1 MGLSSLSSR
10 LTQSAERKT
19 TPATLGGKTID
30 LEVSR
35 NTPQLTT
42 GVAPVVLMMCIALR
56 IPLDVINDRT
66 DSQNNQSMEEIRAH
80 VSYKQEIHNPDVT
93 ASAYT
98 TQDATVLTSIAFIA
112 DFTLKCGNGAK
123 GIPLYAEIDGKTV
136 PAARTGDDKYQ
147 VSWTEEVKKARSG
160 DYNVNLFDDEG
171 YAALRKAVRSGEDA
185 STVKPLVTVVV
196 NYPGAYQG
204 PWVNSEFMAAVL
216 SLLVCRPLYL
226 PSALAQITL
235 STASTTPKFMFSELS
250 VMRIFNTM
258 VSRSEAS
265 QKLATQPVCATCLK
279 ELLNCL
285 ML

>member
-1 MGLSSLSSR
+1 MSR
-10 LTQSAERKT
+10 SFTHLFFSCTFVLFSFTSAE
-19 TPATLGGKTID
+19 
-30 LEVSR
+30 VCS
-35 NTPQLTT
+35 
-42 GVAPVVLMMCIALR
+42 
-56 IPLDVINDRT
+56 
-66 DSQNNQSMEEIRAH
+66 
-80 VSYKQEIHNPDVT
+80 NPDVT

-216 SLLVCRPLYL
+216 SLLVWYL
-226 PSALAQITL
+226 AYSAKSKLLA
-235 STASTTPKFMFSELS
+235 
-250 VMRIFNTM
+250 
-258 VSRSEAS
+258 
-265 QKLATQPVCATCLK
+265 
-279 ELLNCL
+279 
-285 ML
+285 

>member
-1 MGLSSLSSR
+1 MSLSSLSSR
-10 LTQSAERKT
+10 LTQLAERKT

-35 NTPQLTT
+35 KEENVWLTPR
-42 GVAPVVLMMCIALR
+42 APVDPVSAVLHSA
-56 IPLDVINDRT
+56 
-66 DSQNNQSMEEIRAH
+66 QN
-80 VSYKQEIHNPDVT
+80 VT

-258 VSRSEAS
+258 VSREAS
-265 QKLATQPVCATCLK
+265 DQTRCYEVYLVACLTGY
-279 ELLNCL
+279 LGSSGSPDWYLVNPTT
-285 ML
+285 